1 MSDSSLS
8 SVTPSQAA
16 LEQAL
21 RNAVER
27 VYKLGNLEELTVKRI
42 RAAAEQDLDLEEGF
56 FKTDSTWKEK
66 SKDIIQSEVELHTHA
81 NSVGDPSLSQS
92 SPRPKA
98 PKRLP
103 KAQEARKSRSKGA
116 KRASPP
122 EVGSK
127 KRRKKVD
134 SDEEASAIDV
144 GARTTRPVAKAR
156 KRALPTGSPALK
168 REQKEESEAADSAPE
183 EPKSIQTAAADS
195 ESEMSVVIDEKPKR
209 QSKGRNPRSVKPA
222 SKKAGVSRATKG
234 ADQSADPD
242 AEEIKRLQGWLV
254 KCGCRKMWYKE
265 LAPYDTP
272 NLKIRHLK
280 EMLSDIGMTG
290 RYSIEKATQI
300 REERELK
307 ADLEAV
313 QEGDKHWGKDDS
325 EEEGTNKPRRRLA
338 RGLKELDFLNDDDGA
353 ETD

>member
-1 MSDSSLS
+1 M
-8 SVTPSQAA
+8 QAD
-16 LEQAL
+16 
-21 RNAVER
+21 
-27 VYKLGNLEELTVKRI
+27 G
-42 RAAAEQDLDLEEGF
+42 
-56 FKTDSTWKEK
+56 
-66 SKDIIQSEVELHTHA
+66 

-92 SPRPKA
+92 SPKPKA

-103 KAQEARKSRSKGA
+103 KAQEARKSRAKGA

-122 EVGSK
+122 EVGSN
-127 KRRKKVD
+127 KRRKKVA
-134 SDEEASAIDV
+134 SDEKASAGDDV
-144 GARTTRPVAKAR
+144 GAKATLPVAQAMK
-156 KRALPTGSPALK
+156 KPSPTDSRAPEM
-168 REQKEESEAADSAPE
+168 EQKDESEAGESALE
-183 EPKSIQTAAADS
+183 ESKPIQAAAADS
-195 ESEMSVVIDEKPKR
+195 ESEMSVVVDEKPKR
-209 QSKGRNPRSVKPA
+209 KSKGRNPRSAKPA
-222 SKKAGVSRATKG
+222 TKKTGGSRATKG
-234 ADQSADPD
+234 TVQSADPD

-272 NLKIRHLK
+272 RLKIRHLR

-290 RYSIEKATQI
+290 RFSVEKATQI

-325 EEEGTNKPRRRLA
+325 EDKGTNKPRRRLA

>member
-1 MSDSSLS
+1 M
-8 SVTPSQAA
+8 
-16 LEQAL
+16 
-21 RNAVER
+21 
-27 VYKLGNLEELTVKRI
+27 
-42 RAAAEQDLDLEEGF
+42 
-56 FKTDSTWKEK
+56 
-66 SKDIIQSEVELHTHA
+66 
-81 NSVGDPSLSQS
+81 
-92 SPRPKA
+92 
-98 PKRLP
+98 
-103 KAQEARKSRSKGA
+103 
-116 KRASPP
+116 
-122 EVGSK
+122 
-127 KRRKKVD
+127 
-134 SDEEASAIDV
+134 
-144 GARTTRPVAKAR
+144 
-156 KRALPTGSPALK
+156 PTGSPALK
-168 REQKEESEAADSAPE
+168 TEQKEESEAADSAPE
-183 EPKSIQTAAADS
+183 EPKSIQAAAADS

-222 SKKAGVSRATKG
+222 SKKAGGSRANKG
-234 ADQSADPD
+234 TDQSADPD

-272 NLKIRHLK
+272 ELKIRHLK

-325 EEEGTNKPRRRLA
+325 EEQGTNKPRRRLA

>member
-8 SVTPSQAA
+8 SVTPSQVA

-21 RNAVER
+21 RKAVQR
-27 VYKLGNLEELTVKRI
+27 VYKLGNPEELTIKRI
-42 RAAAEQDLDLEEGF
+42 RAAAEHDLDLEEDF

-66 SKDIIQSEVELHTHA
+66 SKNIIQSEFELHTDVK
-81 NSVGDPSLSQS
+81 SVGDPSLSQS
-92 SPRPKA
+92 SPKPKA
-98 PKRLP
+98 TKKLP
-103 KAQEARKSRSKGA
+103 KAQEPRKSRGKGA
-116 KRASPP
+116 KRASPS

-127 KRRKKVD
+127 KRRKVA
-134 SDEEASAIDV
+134 SDEEASAGDDV
-144 GARTTRPVAKAR
+144 GAKPAPVAKAG
-156 KRALPTGSPALK
+156 KHASPSGSPALNTE
-168 REQKEESEAADSAPE
+168 RKEESEAADRVPE
-183 EPKSIQTAAADS
+183 ESKPIQTAAANSD
-195 ESEMSVVIDEKPKR
+195 SEMSVVIDEKPKSK
-209 QSKGRNPRSVKPA
+209 SKGRNPRSAKAATKKSGGSKA
-222 SKKAGVSRATKG
+222 SKGTDK
-234 ADQSADPD
+234 SADPD

-272 NLKIRHLK
+272 KLKIRHLK

-290 RYSIEKATQI
+290 RFSIEKATQI
-300 REERELK
+300 RDERELK

-313 QEGDKHWGKDDS
+313 QEGDKQWGKDES
-325 EEEGTNKPRRRLA
+325 EKEGTSKPRKRLA